1 LLDKWLFV
9 KGVFTLAVIPILT
22 ALIPVIFLQILPSFG
37 IFLLDRTVVIVVV
50 LYPIIFYIYWVLQ
63 RVTYSD
69 LDVLDKVTIPGAP
82 ENIVKLLKTTT
93 RGTNRLVNVEIIST
107 LAKRN
112 LAQSRLIEKVRAK
125 GINLTDTRII
135 EYLHT
140 LENCNIVESQKAYTR
155 EYSLTDVG
163 KWCHQAAKVCFPGR
177 QFWFIVR
184 YYLRHKKLHS
194 YPGTENKEND

>member
-1 LLDKWLFV
+1 M
-9 KGVFTLAVIPILT
+9 
-22 ALIPVIFLQILPSFG
+22 
-37 IFLLDRTVVIVVV
+37 VVV
-50 LYPIIFYIYWVLQ
+50 LYPIIFYVYWVLQ

-140 LENCNIVESQKAYTR
+140 LEDCKIVESQKAYKR

-163 KWCHQAAKVCFPGR
+163 KWCHQASKVCFPGR

-184 YYLRHKKLHS
+184 YYLGYKKLLS
-194 YPGTENKEND
+194 YPGTENKVK

>member
-1 LLDKWLFV
+1 M
-9 KGVFTLAVIPILT
+9 
-22 ALIPVIFLQILPSFG
+22 
-37 IFLLDRTVVIVVV
+37 VVMVVV
-50 LYPIIFYIYWVLQ
+50 LYPIIFYVYWVLQ

-69 LDVLDKVTIPGAP
+69 LDVLDKVTIPEAP

-93 RGTNRLVNVEIIST
+93 RGTNRLVNVEIISA

-112 LAQSRLIEKVRAK
+112 LAQSRLVEKVKAK

-135 EYLHT
+135 EYLHA
-140 LENCNIVESQKAYTR
+140 LQSCNIVESQKAYKR

-184 YYLRHKKLHS
+184 YYLGHKKLHS
-194 YPGTENKEND
+194 YPGTENKEE

>member
-1 LLDKWLFV
+1 MLDKWLFV

-22 ALIPVIFLQILPSFG
+22 ALIPVVFLQILPSFG
-37 IFLLDRTVVIVVV
+37 IFLLDRMVVMVVV
-50 LYPIIFYIYWVLQ
+50 LYPIIFYVYWVLQ

-69 LDVLDKVTIPGAP
+69 LDVLDKVTIPEAP

-93 RGTNRLVNVEIIST
+93 RGTNRLVNVEIISA

-112 LAQSRLIEKVRAK
+112 LAQSRLVEKVKAK

-135 EYLHT
+135 EYLHA
-140 LENCNIVESQKAYTR
+140 LQSCNIVESQKAYKR

-184 YYLRHKKLHS
+184 YYLGHKKLHS
-194 YPGTENKEND
+194 YPGTENKEE